1 MIGPLVVFSLCVVT
15 CAICTF
21 LLARAWRRTGMR
33 LLFWCALC
41 FFCLTINNALA
52 VIDVIPTPETYLL
65 PYRQFAAL
73 VAVSVLIHGFMWEI
87 K

>member
-1 MIGPLVVFSLCVVT
+1 MIGPLVVFSLCLVT
-15 CAICTF
+15 SAICTF

-41 FFCLTINNALA
+41 FFFLTVSNGLA
-52 VIDVIPTPETYLL
+52 VIDIIPRPETYLL
-65 PYRQFAAL
+65 PYRQFMTLAAL
-73 VAVSVLIHGFMWEI
+73 SVLIHGFMWEI